1 MNSSVIKRELVAG
14 VACGA
19 LFLGLGGRAVMRVIA
34 IAEGRVPKWTPEGV
48 IAVTLYGTAFGL
60 LGAII
65 HLVLLKFIP
74 TRTFVREAVFLGLL
88 ILITMQGL
96 NGQMVPAAGLFV
108 VAMLL
113 YFVVFEYVSV
123 RRSGD
128 VRRFAPPA
136 VGG

>member
-1 MNSSVIKRELVAG
+1 
-14 VACGA
+14 
-19 LFLGLGGRAVMRVIA
+19 MRVIA

-48 IAVTLYGTAFGL
+48 IAVTFYGTAFGL

-108 VAMLL
+108 VAMMLYWAVMLRVTLKDSFTCAVKSHWALL
-113 YFVVFEYVSV
+113 LQ
-123 RRSGD
+123 RIG
-128 VRRFAPPA
+128 
-136 VGG
+136 